1 MEVWALEG
9 FGVAYILQEML
20 TYKSDNIRARQEVL
34 GGNSN
39 EQHNIPS
46 WEKRFVTSSIPWKQ
60 FLEAKKYTYLYNNI
74 LNWEDSAAE
83 EAFKTA
89 KDAFY
94 ANLQGIPYDVKSHDP
109 DCYNNK
115 IDWNSQ
121 ENNDLIRDFES
132 EHVVQDI
139 DSNHEPVVIFGDAL
153 PDPYKNY
160 APYGWGDA
168 DDKVKG
174 SWGDADYKVKGS
186 WGVSEDMNKG
196 DGNGIKW
203 DEYIKD
209 GKIICDDTDAGC
221 KNNDWRDWNDNNAG
235 DQGWNYNAN
244 KAGYQGWNEADNK
257 AVDQG
262 WNETEAVDRGWN
274 CNDDKA
280 GYQGWNYN
288 VNKAGY
294 QGWNETDI
302 KSVDQG
308 WNFNDTKA
316 GDQGWNN
323 YLYDNNYYPSYGDN
337 NKSYY
342 PSYGNGNN
350 ERYETS
356 NFIGHNGQRSRTGR
370 NNGNR
375 SKSSGKGYGRQRAHG
390 STMQAH
396 GGQHIYVNH

>member
-1 MEVWALEG
+1 MMVDNWRRKGNQE
-9 FGVAYILQEML
+9 FGRR
-20 TYKSDNIRARQEVL
+20 KSHYHKRKPPAS

-39 EQHNIPS
+39 GQHNVSS
-46 WEKRFVTSSIPWKQ
+46 WEERFVTSSIPWKQ
-60 FLEAKKYTYLYNNI
+60 FLEAKKYAYLYNNV

-132 EHVVQDI
+132 EHVVEDI

-174 SWGDADYKVKGS
+174 SWGDADDKVKGS
-186 WGVSEDMNKG
+186 WGVSDDLNKG

-203 DEYIKD
+203 EEYMED
-209 GKIICDDTDAGC
+209 GKIICDDTNAGC
-221 KNNDWRDWNDNNAG
+221 KNNDWWDWNNDKAEDQGWNYNVNLAGYEGWNKPDNKAVDRGWSCNDDKAG
-235 DQGWNYNAN
+235 DQGWNYNVNTAR
-244 KAGYQGWNEADNK
+244 YQGWSGNNNN
-257 AVDQG
+257 AVDG
-262 WNETEAVDRGWN
+262 GWN
-274 CNDDKA
+274 CND
-280 GYQGWNYN
+280 N
-288 VNKAGY
+288 
-294 QGWNETDI
+294 
-302 KSVDQG
+302 
-308 WNFNDTKA
+308 KA

-323 YLYDNNYYPSYGDN
+323 YVHDYNNYYPSYGN
-337 NKSYY
+337 NNNYY

-350 ERYETS
+350 ERYETC
-356 NFIGHNGQRSRTGR
+356 NFIGHNSQRSRTWR

-375 SKSSGKGYGRQRAHG
+375 SKSNGKGYGRQRAHG

-396 GGQHIYVNH
+396 GGQCIYVNH

>member
-1 MEVWALEG
+1 MNWDD
-9 FGVAYILQEML
+9 
-20 TYKSDNIRARQEVL
+20 S
-34 GGNSN
+34 GG
-39 EQHNIPS
+39 
-46 WEKRFVTSSIPWKQ
+46 
-60 FLEAKKYTYLYNNI
+60 
-74 LNWEDSAAE
+74 E

-109 DCYNNK
+109 DFYNNK

-132 EHVVQDI
+132 ERVVQDI

-174 SWGDADYKVKGS
+174 SWG
-186 WGVSEDMNKG
+186 VSDDLNKG

-203 DEYIKD
+203 EEDINN
-209 GKIICDDTDAGC
+209 GKIICDNTDAGC
-221 KNNDWRDWNDNNAG
+221 KNNDWWDWNDNKAG
-235 DQGWNYNAN
+235 DQGWN
-244 KAGYQGWNEADNK
+244 GTDDQ
-257 AVDQG
+257 AVDG
-262 WNETEAVDRGWN
+262 GWN

-280 GYQGWNYN
+280 VDQGWNYN
-288 VNKAGY
+288 VNTAGY
-294 QGWNETDI
+294 QGWNETDNNA
-302 KSVDQG
+302 VDGG
-308 WNFNDTKA
+308 WNCNDNKA

-323 YLYDNNYYPSYGDN
+323 YMYDHNNYYPSYGN
-337 NKSYY
+337 NNNNYY

-350 ERYETS
+350 GRYETC
-356 NFIGHNGQRSRTGR
+356 NFIAHSNQRSRTWR

-375 SKSSGKGYGRQRAHG
+375 SKSSGQGYGRQRAHG
-390 STMQAH
+390 STIQAY
-396 GGQHIYVNH
+396 GGQRIYVNQ